1 MATIHYL
8 GTCSGTE
15 PMVGMHQCSWILE
28 TGGAFY
34 WFDAG
39 EGCGYTAY
47 TSGLD
52 IMKTRALF
60 VSHPHIDHTGGLSHL
75 LFCMDKMA
83 SYYKKTLVHDNTLEI
98 FFPDLPVLSAIRTV
112 ACGGGLGTQMRFDIC
127 EHGIA
132 DGLLYEDE
140 NLRVTALHN
149 RHLKCDD
156 NSDRM
161 RSFSF
166 LLETEGRRI
175 VYSGDVRE
183 PRELDALIGEG
194 VDLLIMETG
203 HHKVADVCEYARIHN
218 VKNLRFHH
226 HGREII
232 DGRER
237 AEAFAAAYGAEHGFS
252 IRLCYDG
259 MTETI

>member
-1 MATIHYL
+1 MANIHYL

-15 PMVGMHQCSWILE
+15 PMAGMHHCSWILE
-28 TGGAFY
+28 VGGELY

-47 TSGLD
+47 TSGMD

-83 SYYKKTLVHDNTLEI
+83 ARYKQTMVHNNCLDI

-112 ACGGGLGTQMRFDIC
+112 ACGGGLSTQMRFDIC

-156 NSDRM
+156 HSDRM

-175 VYSGDVRE
+175 VFSGDVRE
-183 PRELDALIGEG
+183 PQELDALMGEG

-203 HHKVADVCEYARIHN
+203 HHKVADVCEYARTR
-218 VKNLRFHH
+218 KAKALRFNH
-226 HGREII
+226 HGREILE
-232 DGRER
+232 GREA
-237 AEAFAAAYGAEHGFS
+237 AEAFVTAYGAAHGMS
-252 IRLCYDG
+252 VRLCEDG
-259 MTETI
+259 MMEIL